1 MATQTYMGIPNDPR
15 INEDEPTKAM
25 LNGATQAAYEAGI
38 PSPTLTQRASDIAR
52 AEEQKQFFNADLLN
66 RNYQA
71 AIMAPIIQNAMTQ
84 PQPQPQQPQIEQ
96 QAPVLTQ
103 GLLPS
108 LMENNAY
115 QGREMSGAGTA
126 PQEPQTL
133 TQMARKYGQDILDA
147 KQLYAQGE
155 AMGGDQGAQVMA
167 LAHSGAERARAGL
180 QQLGV
185 DPAQYG
191 LNGTYDEAA
200 QALANNDTRAMQ
212 NILQGEMAESSGQY
226 YDRIYKILR
235 DQGFSRDIAESEAH
249 RRAQSY
255 ASQRVQALNQA
266 FNTYGH
272 NGQVIN
278 PMGIQMLGMM
288 AQEDTDMANYYVG
301 RYAGPLQEYVKAN
314 QRENAAIQHRY
325 KSEDRAA
332 DQQNRLQA
340 MGYQAQLNAQL
351 KSVQAELD
359 SKARA
364 QDFQYRVILLD
375 RQAQLQALTGGN
387 GKGSSGSGANSAQ
400 IKVWQEEVKRADE
413 WDEKHI
419 GQEKNNPYRASA
431 NAYKAM
437 IDRSQGLGGKQLDP
451 ANNYDD
457 FIEYYTDIY
466 DKNSKTGEF
475 SNEQIYA
482 DAVKMN
488 PEWAKD
494 IPEAYR
500 KKVEKENSANNSA
513 TNTSSAPPSS
523 SGTGKS
529 SGIYDWIAGQLLSKP
544 TLNVKSSDPSR
555 LW

>member
-84 PQPQPQQPQIEQ
+84 AQQQPQQPQIEQ

-115 QGREMSGAGTA
+115 QGREMSGAEMA

-288 AQEDTDMANYYVG
+288 AQEDTDMAKYYVG
-301 RYAGPLQEYVKAN
+301 RYAGPLQEYAKAN

-359 SKARA
+359 SKAKA
-364 QDFQYRVILLD
+364 QDFQYRVMLLD
-375 RQAQLQALTGGN
+375 RQAQLKALTGGGN
-387 GKGSSGSGANSAQ
+387 GSSGSGANSAQ

-419 GQEKNNPYRASA
+419 GQEKDNPYRASA

-437 IDRSQGLGGKQLDP
+437 IDRSQGLGQDGSSGKDYDLDDYDQARAWVQDIINQNAAKPPKDQLDKQGLIVNLRKGLGYGP
-451 ANNYDD
+451 MADNIINNIEWGDD
-457 FIEYYTDIY
+457 
-466 DKNSKTGEF
+466 
-475 SNEQIYA
+475 A
-482 DAVKMN
+482 DNVYIQN
-488 PEWAKD
+488 PTT
-494 IPEAYR
+494 PP
-500 KKVEKENSANNSA
+500 KK
-513 TNTSSAPPSS
+513 SAPKYGVW
-523 SGTGKS
+523 SGNAYS
-529 SGIYDWIAGQLLSKP
+529 
-544 TLNVKSSDPSR
+544 
-555 LW
+555 

>member
-15 INEDEPTKAM
+15 LNEDEPTKAM
-25 LNGATQAAYEAGI
+25 LNGATQAAYESGI
-38 PSPTLTQRASDIAR
+38 PLSPTLTQRASDIAR
-52 AEEQKQFFNADLLN
+52 AEEANAIN
-66 RNYQA
+66 HEITSRYANA

-84 PQPQPQQPQIEQ
+84 AQQQPQQPQIEQ

-115 QGREMSGAGTA
+115 QGREMSGAEMA

-191 LNGTYDEAA
+191 LNGTYDEAV

-288 AQEDTDMANYYVG
+288 AQEDTDMANYYTQ
-301 RYAGPLQEYVKAN
+301 RYAGPLQEYAAN
-314 QRENAAIQHRY
+314 RQERNMAIQQANKEKNAAVQFNRELKKMGVQAQY
-325 KSEDRAA
+325 KALL
-332 DQQNRLQA
+332 QQNEAAQKEA
-340 MGYQAQLNAQL
+340 QAQRDYGRKVALE
-351 KSVQAELD
+351 VE
-359 SKARA
+359 KARIKV
-364 QDFQYRVILLD
+364 QYGLVK
-375 RQAQLQALTGGN
+375 
-387 GKGSSGSGANSAQ
+387 GKGKSGRSSGSS
-400 IKVWQEEVKRADE
+400 D
-413 WDEKHI
+413 D
-419 GQEKNNPYRASA
+419 
-431 NAYKAM
+431 
-437 IDRSQGLGGKQLDP
+437 GG
-451 ANNYDD
+451 
-457 FIEYYTDIY
+457 F
-466 DKNSKTGEF
+466 
-475 SNEQIYA
+475 
-482 DAVKMN
+482 
-488 PEWAKD
+488 
-494 IPEAYR
+494 
-500 KKVEKENSANNSA
+500 
-513 TNTSSAPPSS
+513 
-523 SGTGKS
+523 
-529 SGIYDWIAGQLLSKP
+529 KP
-544 TLNVKSSDPSR
+544 TEALSVIEKYNKWNSDHEGEEWQNPLTDAYDEALATLNRQSPAPHDVNNADSVYSWAQSVLEYNARNGYPATPEGLYQAIAAVGGYGPAVAEDLKNDPNKPLEKYGR
-555 LW
+555 TN